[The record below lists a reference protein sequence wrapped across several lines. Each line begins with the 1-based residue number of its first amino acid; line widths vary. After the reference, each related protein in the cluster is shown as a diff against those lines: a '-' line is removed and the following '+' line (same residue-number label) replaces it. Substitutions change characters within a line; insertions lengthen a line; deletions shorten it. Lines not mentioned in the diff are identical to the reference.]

1 MTALSQAFR
10 DSKTS
15 GVQRM
20 LGNYVAATIGRFILM
35 KMRVVEKNGRY
46 VATHS
51 IFGIPVGVADCF
63 VDAKSRA
70 GDVSDVYYL
79 EFTNRLMRA
88 LWCDEMRDYD
98 GGSLVG
104 RIVAL
109 PFGKS
114 IPLKYFIYKRIG

>member
-1 MTALSQAFR
+1 
-10 DSKTS
+10 
-15 GVQRM
+15 M
-20 LGNYVAATIGRFILM
+20 LGHYVAATIGRFILM
-35 KMRVVEKNGRY
+35 KMRVVKKGSRY

-51 IFGIPVGVADCF
+51 IFGVPVGVADCF

-79 EFTNRLMRA
+79 EFTNRLMRG
-88 LWCDEMRDYD
+88 LWCDEMRDYE